1 MDNSQLSMK
10 EAMRLASSPAGRQ
23 LYALLNQQ
31 DSNAVQKAMASAA
44 SGDYEQAK
52 NVLAAMLSDPKAQQ
66 LLKELGR

>member
-1 MDNSQLSMK
+1 MENSNLPLQ

-31 DSNAVQKAMASAA
+31 NKDAMQKAMASAA
-44 SGDYEQAK
+44 SGDYDTAK
-52 NVLAAMLSDPKAQQ
+52 AMLSSMLSDPKAQQ